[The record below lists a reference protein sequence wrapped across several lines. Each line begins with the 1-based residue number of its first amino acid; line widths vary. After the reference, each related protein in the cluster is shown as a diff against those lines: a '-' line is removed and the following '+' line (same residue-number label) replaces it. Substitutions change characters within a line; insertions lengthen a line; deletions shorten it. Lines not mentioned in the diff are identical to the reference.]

1 MSKFSEKLLVE
12 DYIIQKLQEKGW
24 SYKKSEELN
33 RETYEEPLLVN
44 NLTEAIKRIN
54 KYINLSERD
63 INKVIDELKGKIPG
77 SETAKKILNFLK
89 DGVPIKLEK
98 TKELKYINLIDYEN
112 FQNNEFIVSS
122 QVKFSG
128 RVLIITDIVLF
139 INGIPLA
146 LFECKDPTNPSVSW
160 EDAYRQIKSYEKD
173 CEELFKYVQIGVAA
187 EEKVRYFP
195 IVPWLDEV
203 KPEVWREEGKN
214 EIDSIVEMLSPTK
227 MLDLIKNFI
236 FIRTER
242 GKTTRVVARYMQY
255 RAANRIFER
264 VVNTLQG
271 KENKDKGLIWH
282 WQGSG
287 KTLTMIFA
295 AYKLYMEK
303 LLENPTIFFII
314 DRIELQEQL
323 FEEIA
328 ALDLGIK
335 PEKIESKEELKKAL
349 LHDEGMGK
357 RGFIVTLIHKFN
369 QKDLLDVQQF
379 LEKELKGRESILTRR
394 NIIVFVDESHRTQ
407 YGALAAQMRE
417 ILKNAFFFGFTGTPI
432 SKKGR
437 DTFII
442 FAYPEDKD
450 LYLDKYFIRESVEDG
465 FTLCFSYQLAPD
477 KLRLNKKQL
486 DEFLAQKEE
495 EIPSEIKK
503 KINEK
508 LSKIKILMEN
518 RERIEGIAK
527 HITDHFK
534 ENVDGKFKAIIVAVS
549 RKACIYY
556 KEALDNLIPPEYSE
570 IVMTY
575 ERTDPKEI
583 LEYSEKLKKRFKKEQ
598 EDINKEII
606 RKFKDEEFPKI
617 LIVTDM
623 LLTGFDAPILQVM
636 YLDKPLKGHRLL
648 QAIARTNRPL
658 PRKAK
663 KCGLIIDYVGVLKEL
678 NKALAF
684 YSKIEKEDLNCCIK
698 SFSDYEKEFLQ
709 LIEKMKEIIGDV
721 EVKFDDKEYFN
732 KIIFN
737 LVLRNKE
744 KEFVDIFKE
753 LRKSY
758 EFLGPSK
765 VKIDYKEYFKFL
777 TALYTLYK
785 KMRGEEENIDEL
797 KKIYKRFVEE
807 IYKSTEFE
815 SIVSFPEIKIDE
827 NYIEKIEKN
836 LKTTESRVFN
846 RLTVI
851 RHILKEKPHTPL
863 YEDISHNIEE
873 LFKMWKNRTIELE
886 EFYEKLK
893 NIHENLITTEKRKQ
907 ELKLNDIEY
916 SILSILEKEK
926 RFKERKDLAK
936 KVKEL
941 NKKIESK
948 LFSGWEFKRT
958 VISDIS
964 KEIRMFLIE
973 MNNLS
978 KKERDDLCEKIIQA
992 LKSYY

>member
-12 DYIIQKLQEKGW
+12 NYLIKKLQEKGW

-33 RETYEEPLLVN
+33 RESYEEPLLVK
-44 NLTEAIKRIN
+44 NLIEAIERIN
-54 KYINLSERD
+54 KDVELTETD
-63 INKVIDELKGKIPG
+63 ITKVISELKTKIPG
-77 SETAKKILNFLK
+77 SETAKKILSFLK
-89 DGVPIKLEK
+89 EGVPIKLEK
-98 TKELKYINLIDYEN
+98 TKELKYIKLIDYEN
-112 FQNNEFIVSS
+112 FQNNEFIVSE
-122 QVKFSG
+122 QVKFKG
-128 RVLIITDIVLF
+128 RESIRVDIVLF
-139 INGIPLA
+139 VNGIPLV
-146 LFECKDPTNPSVSW
+146 LIECKDPTDPSVSW
-160 EDAYRQIKSYEKD
+160 EDGYRQIKRYEKY
-173 CEELFKYVQIGVAA
+173 CEELFKYVQIGIAA

-203 KPEVWREEGKN
+203 KTEVWREEGKN

-236 FIRTER
+236 FIRTEKGR
-242 GKTTRVVARYMQY
+242 ITRVVARYMQY
-255 RAANRIFER
+255 RAANKIFER

-271 KENKDKGLIWH
+271 KENKDRGLIWH

-295 AYKLYMEK
+295 AYKLYTEK

-323 FEEIA
+323 FEEIS

-349 LHDEGMGK
+349 LHDGGMGK
-357 RGFIVTLIHKFN
+357 RGFIVTLIHKFS

-379 LEKELKGRESILTRR
+379 LEKELKGKESVLTRR
-394 NIIVFVDESHRTQ
+394 NIIAFVDESHRTQ
-407 YGALAAQMRE
+407 YGTLAAQMRE
-417 ILKNAFFFGFTGTPI
+417 ILKKAFFFGFSGTPI

-437 DTFII
+437 DTFEV
-442 FAYPEDKD
+442 FAYPKDKD
-450 LYLDKYFIRESVEDG
+450 LYLDKYFMKESIEDG
-465 FTLCFSYQLAPD
+465 FTLRFSFQSAPD
-477 KLRLNKKQL
+477 MLRLNKKQL

-495 EIPSEIKK
+495 EISFEAKK
-503 KINEK
+503 KISKK
-508 LSKIKILMEN
+508 LSRIKILMEN
-518 RERIEGIAK
+518 RKRIEDIAK
-527 HITDHFK
+527 HIANHFK
-534 ENVDGKFKAIIVAVS
+534 ENVDGKFKAMIVAVS
-549 RKACIYY
+549 RKACVYY
-556 KEALDNLIPPEYSE
+556 KEALDKLLPPEYSE
-570 IVMTY
+570 VVMTY
-575 ERTDPKEI
+575 ERSDPKEI
-583 LEYSEKLKKRFKKEQ
+583 FEYLEKLKKRFKKEQ

-606 RKFKDEEFPKI
+606 RKFKDEEYPKI

-658 PRKAK
+658 PEKDK

-678 NKALAF
+678 NKALGF
-684 YSKIEKEDLNCCIK
+684 YSKIEMEDLNYSIK
-698 SFSDYEKEFLQ
+698 SFSDYEEEFLQ
-709 LIEKMKEIIGDV
+709 LVEKMKEIIGDV
-721 EVKFDDKEYFN
+721 KVKFDDREYFN
-732 KIIFN
+732 KIIFD

-765 VKIDYKEYFKFL
+765 IKLDYKEYFKFL

-797 KKIYKRFVEE
+797 KKIYKRIVEE
-807 IYKSTEFE
+807 VYKSTEFE

-851 RHILKEKPHTPL
+851 RYVLKEKPSTPV
-863 YEDISHNIEE
+863 YESISNRVEE
-873 LFKMWKNRTIELE
+873 LIKKWRSRKIKI
-886 EFYEKLK
+886 EKLYK
-893 NIHENLITTEKRKQ
+893 
-907 ELKLNDIEY
+907 ELKTIFKDLIIIDERKSKLELSDIEY
-916 SILSILEKEK
+916 NILLILEEK
-926 RFKERKDLAK
+926 FKGRKDLVK
-936 KVKEL
+936 RVKEL
-941 NKKIESK
+941 IEKIKPE
-948 LFSGWEFKRT
+948 LFSGWEFQRS
-958 VISDIS
+958 VISKIEREI
-964 KEIRMFLIE
+964 KLFLIRMDK
-973 MNNLS
+973 LS
-978 KKERDDLCEKIIQA
+978 KKERDDISEKIIQT
-992 LKSYY
+992 LKSY

>member
-1 MSKFSEKLLVE
+1 MLQSTEKTLVE
-12 DYIIQKLQEKGW
+12 NYLIQKLQEKGW

>member
-1 MSKFSEKLLVE
+1 M
-12 DYIIQKLQEKGW
+12 
-24 SYKKSEELN
+24 
-33 RETYEEPLLVN
+33 LVN

-77 SETAKKILNFLK
+77 SETAKKILSFLK
-89 DGVPIKLEK
+89 EGVPIKLEK
-98 TKELKYINLIDYEN
+98 SKDLKYIKLIDYEN
-112 FQNNEFIVSS
+112 FQNNEFIVSA
-122 QVKFSG
+122 QVKFKG
-128 RVLIITDIVLF
+128 RGSIRADIVLF
-139 INGIPLA
+139 VNGIPLA
-146 LFECKDPTNPSVSW
+146 LIECKDPTNPSVSW

-173 CEELFKYVQIGVAA
+173 CEELFKYVQIGIAA

-214 EIDSIVEMLSPTK
+214 EIDSIVEMLSPGK

-236 FIRTER
+236 FMRTEK
-242 GKTTRVVARYMQY
+242 GGVTRVVTRYMQY

-295 AYKLYMEK
+295 AYKLYTEK

-335 PEKIESKEELKKAL
+335 PEKIESKEELKKTL

-357 RGFIVTLIHKFN
+357 RGFIVTLIHKFS

-379 LEKELKGRESILTRR
+379 LEKELKGRESVLTRR
-394 NIIVFVDESHRTQ
+394 NIIAFVDESHRTQ

-417 ILKNAFFFGFTGTPI
+417 ILKKAFFFGFTGTPI

-437 DTFII
+437 DTFLR
-442 FAYPEDKD
+442 FAYPDDKD
-450 LYLDKYFIRESVEDG
+450 LYLDKYFIKESVEDG
-465 FTLCFSYQLAPD
+465 FTLPISYQAAPD
-477 KLRLNKKQL
+477 MLRLNKKQL
-486 DEFLAQKEE
+486 DKFFAQKEE
-495 EIPSEIKK
+495 EIPVEVKK
-503 KINEK
+503 KI
-508 LSKIKILMEN
+508 SKNLFRIKFLMQN
-518 RERIEGIAK
+518 KKRIENIAK
-527 HITDHFK
+527 HITNHFK
-534 ENVDGKFKAIIVAVS
+534 ENVDSKFKAIIVAVS
-549 RKACIYY
+549 RKACVYY
-556 KEALDNLIPPEYSE
+556 KEALDNFIPPEYSE
-570 IVMTY
+570 VVMTY
-575 ERTDPKEI
+575 ERNDPKEVSEY
-583 LEYSEKLKKRFKKEQ
+583 LEKIKKRFKKEQ
-598 EDINKEII
+598 DDINKEII
-606 RKFKDEEFPKI
+606 RKFKEEEYPKI

-623 LLTGFDAPILQVM
+623 LLTGFNAPILQVM

-658 PRKAK
+658 PEKAK

-678 NKALAF
+678 NEALAF
-684 YSKIEKEDLNCCIK
+684 YSKIEMEDLNYGIK
-698 SFSDYEKEFLQ
+698 RFNEYETEFLQ
-709 LIEKMKEIIGDV
+709 LVEKMKEIIGDI
-721 EVKFDDKEYFN
+721 EVKFDDREYFN
-732 KIIFN
+732 KIIFD

-744 KEFVDIFKE
+744 KEFVESFKE

-765 VKIDYKEYFKFL
+765 IKLEYKEYFKFL

-797 KKIYKRFVEE
+797 KKIYKRIVEE
-807 IYKSTEFE
+807 VYKSTEFE
-815 SIVSFPEIKIDE
+815 SIVGFPEIKMDE
-827 NYIEKIEKN
+827 NYIEKIESN
-836 LKTTESRVFN
+836 LKTIEAKVFN

-851 RHILKEKPHTPL
+851 RRVLREKPATPL
-863 YEDISHNIEE
+863 YESISHSVEELIKRWRNRKTKIEE
-873 LFKMWKNRTIELE
+873 VYEELKNIFKDLVIIEE
-886 EFYEKLK
+886 EKLK
-893 NIHENLITTEKRKQ
+893 LG
-907 ELKLNDIEY
+907 LSDMEY
-916 SILSILEKEK
+916 NILSILEEK
-926 RFKERKDLAK
+926 FKERKDLGE

-941 NKKIESK
+941 SEKIKPE
-948 LFSGWEFKRT
+948 LFSGWEFQRS
-958 VISDIS
+958 VISKIEGEI
-964 KEIRMFLIE
+964 KLFLIRM
-973 MNNLS
+973 NKLS
-978 KKERDDLCEKIIQA
+978 KKERDDLSEKIIQT
-992 LKSYY
+992 LKSY